1 MRPEP
6 DELVRI
12 RRFMGSTRYAHKQNG
27 RQGRRQLNVL
37 SARYVETLVTRPR
50 FQKTL
55 LLRRLVAVGVAL
67 GGAGQ
72 NLLGDQ
78 AGVLADRHL
87 DLRGHVRVGLQE
99 RL

>member
-1 MRPEP
+1 MRLEAGRTGQ
-6 DELVRI
+6 DQTLHGI
-12 RRFMGSTRYAHKQNG
+12 HSLCAKQNG

-37 SARYVETLVTRPR
+37 SARYVETLVTRPK

-87 DLRGHVRVGLQE
+87 DLRGHIRVGLQE